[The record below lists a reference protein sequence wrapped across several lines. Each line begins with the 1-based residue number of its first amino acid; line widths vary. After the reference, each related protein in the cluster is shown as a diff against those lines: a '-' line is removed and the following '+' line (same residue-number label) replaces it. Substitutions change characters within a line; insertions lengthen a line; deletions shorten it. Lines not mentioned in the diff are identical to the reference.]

1 MQIEN
6 LSFYTL
12 SSKELSKKSGV
23 YKLSVGGHI
32 YIGSSKNL
40 YSRLTEHRH
49 DLETNNHSN
58 DFLQKAVNKYG
69 INNVKVDIV
78 EYCDPKDRIIREK
91 Y

>member
-40 YSRLTEHRH
+40 YSRLMEHRH
-49 DLETNNHSN
+49 DLESEEHRNS
-58 DFLQKAVNKYG
+58 FLLNVSKKYG
-69 INNVKVDIV
+69 INNIRVDII
-78 EYCDPKDRIIREK
+78 EYCRPEDRIVKEK
-91 Y
+91 F